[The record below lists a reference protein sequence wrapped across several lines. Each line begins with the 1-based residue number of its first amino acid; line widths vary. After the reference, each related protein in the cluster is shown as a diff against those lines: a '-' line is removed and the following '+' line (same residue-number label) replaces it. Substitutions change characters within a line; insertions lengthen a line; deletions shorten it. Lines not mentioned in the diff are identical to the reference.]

1 MKMAHQLLHIP
12 SRSRFE
18 VLRSFN
24 SAHLQHRL
32 LDLEACIFEVEVPF
46 DAASRFVTEAALIS
60 EFEHLSPL
68 RAQQLSPE
76 TLICLCAFL
85 VVVAVLFAVFG
96 LSGEAGGKTTAAKL
110 VEVAHPL
117 GRLLANPLLALLP
130 L

>member
-60 EFEHLSPL
+60 KFEHLSPL
-68 RAQQLSPE
+68 RAQQFSPE

-96 LSGEAGGKTTAAKL
+96 LSGEAGGKKTGGENREGA
-110 VEVAHPL
+110 EPL
-117 GRLLANPLLALLP
+117 RRFLAEP
-130 L
+130 